1 MTKCENSTSN
11 SVKPISELVEKHS
24 EMNINLHIERLILDG
39 LPIEG
44 VDGGSLRI
52 AIEGELTR
60 LLTQSGGTPSL
71 QTGTSLPSV
80 RGDSIQLVAQ
90 SSPAQLGRQIAGSV
104 HNGINKI
111 V

>member
-1 MTKCENSTSN
+1 
-11 SVKPISELVEKHS
+11 
-24 EMNINLHIERLILDG
+24 MNINLHIERLILDG

-44 VDGGSLRI
+44 RDGEFLQI

-71 QTGTSLPSV
+71 QTGTSLPSL
-80 RGDSIQLVAQ
+80 RGDSIQLTAGN
-90 SSPAQLGRQIAGSV
+90 SPAQLGRQIAGSV
-104 HNGINKI
+104 HNGISKI